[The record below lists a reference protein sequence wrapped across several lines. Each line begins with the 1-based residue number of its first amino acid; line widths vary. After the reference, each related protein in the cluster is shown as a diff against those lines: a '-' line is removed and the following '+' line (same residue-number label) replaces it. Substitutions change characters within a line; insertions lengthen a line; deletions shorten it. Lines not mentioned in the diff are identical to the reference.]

1 MKSNGDDTAPPLATV
16 ICSVPAFATSPKNI
30 VAVSLD
36 EETNEVARPLPLTRT
51 CAPATKFAP
60 LTVSVNELVPAIA
73 SDGLSDRM
81 TGVVTA
87 NAFAATR
94 RNASSKVERKV
105 VTPHPQGITDT
116 SFYDWCRLPPGYFDF
131 TILKSPALPPGPSS
145 HPAFSFSRDRS
156 SALKTSTLRL
166 RSARAPD
173 SVSIVPQGPLA
184 SSDGYTVPSSP
195 RGTTVYGSKPYCAVS
210 SGISMTGPSTSR
222 ARYRAIFSACSFARV
237 SSSAR
242 SVAPPYASARAAASG
257 GGVTLA
263 AVPRSSARSESLWKP
278 LRHAG
283 FATSRSS
290 PYAGPV
296 L

>member
-60 LTVSVNELVPAIA
+60 STVSVNELVPAIA
-73 SDGLSDRM
+73 SEGLSDRM

-116 SFYDWCRLPPGYFDF
+116 YF
-131 TILKSPALPPGPSS
+131 TA
-145 HPAFSFSRDRS
+145 
-156 SALKTSTLRL
+156 
-166 RSARAPD
+166 
-173 SVSIVPQGPLA
+173 Q
-184 SSDGYTVPSSP
+184 
-195 RGTTVYGSKPYCAVS
+195 
-210 SGISMTGPSTSR
+210 PSTKG
-222 ARYRAIFSACSFARV
+222 AGEFFTV
-237 SSSAR
+237 
-242 SVAPPYASARAAASG
+242 
-257 GGVTLA
+257 
-263 AVPRSSARSESLWKP
+263 ESLP
-278 LRHAG
+278 LSDAK
-283 FATSRSS
+283 SRSTS
-290 PYAGPV
+290 LRGSRRLLVVVRDDPQVAAPQT
-296 L
+296 